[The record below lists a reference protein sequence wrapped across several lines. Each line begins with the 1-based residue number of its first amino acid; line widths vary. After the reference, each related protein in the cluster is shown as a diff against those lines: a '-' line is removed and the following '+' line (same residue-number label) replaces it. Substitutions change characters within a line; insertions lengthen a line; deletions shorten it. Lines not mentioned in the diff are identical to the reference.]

1 MIGKLPR
8 SSKGC
13 HVYLLVAVDK
23 FTKWIEAMPVTNQK
37 AKTSVKF
44 FESIVY
50 RFSVPH
56 NIITDN
62 GSNFISKEFQDF
74 CEGLRINIT
83 YASMAHPQTNGQV
96 EKANGL
102 IGAGIKKRLMSPL
115 EPLAGAWTKELPF
128 VLWSLCTTPNSSTS
142 YTPFF

>member
-8 SSKGC
+8 SSKEG

-23 FTKWIEAMPVTNQK
+23 FTKWTEAMPVTNQK
-37 AKTSVKF
+37 GKTAVKF

-50 RFSVPH
+50 RFGVPH
-56 NIITDN
+56 SIITDN

-74 CEGLRINIT
+74 CEGLGIIIT
-83 YASMAHPQTNGQV
+83 YASVAHPQTNGQV

-102 IGAGIKKRLMSPL
+102 ICNGIKKRLLCPL
-115 EPLAGAWTKELPF
+115 ERLAGAWVEE
-128 VLWSLCTTPNSSTS
+128 
-142 YTPFF
+142 